1 MVLTFGNRDAEL
13 APRGTAP
20 AAAPVP
26 AATPRR
32 PAKVPAAPAVPTAA
46 PAVPPAP
53 AARAPPP
60 PGRAR
65 GPAAR
70 PELPRGDAQE
80 QLAVVRGDLAGLA
93 LLAPRAPQPA
103 VPRLEGRAAP
113 GAKGLQDAGGR
124 LRGRE
129 LEGRLRLDHLRA
141 DDVAEVERVVD
152 VLHVLVGYL
161 RDVDRAL
168 RLPRDL
174 ALRAVAG
181 GDGRLRHRAPD
192 VADPAVDDVPDL
204 QLRER
209 VEGPHAGDEVLRVEL
224 EQAGRGG
231 EDLAVLLVRPRA
243 RLVLLRRGDR
253 VAGED
258 QLPFH
263 HVVRAPSRGKAHTLL
278 PLILFPGGS
287 PNPETATKP
296 GREDRDVPP
305 EVHEDLRGQEVLAP
319 QGERVAPVDEGRD
332 EESEREIGRA

>member
-32 PAKVPAAPAVPTAA
+32 PATAPAAPAVPTAA
-46 PAVPPAP
+46 PAVPPAAAAAP
-53 AARAPPP
+53 ALAPAR
-60 PGRAR
+60 RA
-65 GPAAR
+65 
-70 PELPRGDAQE
+70 GDAQE

-93 LLAPRAPQPA
+93 LLAPRPPQPA
-103 VPRLEGRAAP
+103 APRLEGRAAP
-113 GAKGLQDAGGR
+113 GAKGLHDAEGR

-129 LEGRLRLDHLRA
+129 VEGRLRLDHLRA

-296 GREDRDVPP
+296 GREDRDV
-305 EVHEDLRGQEVLAP
+305 
-319 QGERVAPVDEGRD
+319 
-332 EESEREIGRA
+332 